1 MKTSLHLRKLCL
13 AAVLTAVCVATSTFS
28 IPVGASRCFPIQH
41 LCNILAGV
49 FLGAMVQCRDG
60 FLCQPSSQS
69 DGFRNSARLP
79 RQHGRGSAGRHTL
92 PVLRTQTG
100 ACLPRRAGRNQHSG
114 RYTCLAARQSLS
126 SEKNL
131 HCFPT
136 YFHSSSAVAGGTIIA
151 VFLVGALKKTG
162 TLNRVLNPSVRKL

>member
-49 FLGAMVQCRDG
+49 FLGPWYSVGMAFCASLLRNLM
-60 FLCQPSSQS
+60 SSGTLLAFPGSMAGALLGGILYQYCGHKLVLAYLGELVGTS
-69 DGFRNSARLP
+69 ILGGILAWPLAVFVLGKESALF
-79 RQHGRGSAGRHTL
+79 SY
-92 PVLRTQTG
+92 V
-100 ACLPRRAGRNQHSG
+100 
-114 RYTCLAARQSLS
+114 
-126 SEKNL
+126 
-131 HCFPT
+131 FP
-136 YFHSSSAVAGGTIIA
+136 FFVSCAGGTIIA